1 MLGVSA
7 WLKSTFVL
15 WYINTI
21 YQTDDLLELLFQN
34 RNIPMPRSVS
44 FLKKL
49 SVFSR
54 NVIAEEMNVIKV
66 ARSLENPPDEEFNV
80 NEVFSKHNEAVRA
93 NMRSIDQSVFK
104 HLKFSRSEIR
114 EVYRTIQ
121 ELDFCDYGIS
131 TSLKQFI
138 DETLGD

>member
-1 MLGVSA
+1 M
-7 WLKSTFVL
+7 
-15 WYINTI
+15 
-21 YQTDDLLELLFQN
+21 LLELLFQN